1 LRGGGEGLAGH
12 GQQQGLNAASDLRVV
27 RVECLNIPL
36 STWVAHSKST
46 SHYIVLEDLTKGL
59 DAACVCDLKIG
70 RRGHDEQAST
80 KKVLQQKALCAVTTS
95 SSLGFRMCGMRV
107 RTPTLPTLRPIHR
120 YPSAHL
126 RLHPRLPTLV
136 GGGACRCGASLRG
149 CRAYTCGAVR
159 WW

>member
-1 LRGGGEGLAGH
+1 MGG
-12 GQQQGLNAASDLRVV
+12 
-27 RVECLNIPL
+27 
-36 STWVAHSKST
+36 VAYYSKNT

-107 RTPTLPTLRPIHR
+107 RTPLFAPPPIQLCLSIHPFICPPPLPPTP
-120 YPSAHL
+120 AHL
-126 RLHPRLPTLV
+126 WWWWGV
-136 GGGACRCGASLRG
+136 GGGCMH
-149 CRAYTCGAVR
+149 
-159 WW
+159 